1 MSILHRFSFP
11 TTIHFG
17 AGARSLVPQ
26 HLALLGL
33 KKPLVV
39 TDQGVE
45 KLPFFA
51 ELVESLRGGGL
62 EPAVYGGVFGNP
74 VESQVTAGTTLY
86 KSHDADCI
94 VGVGG
99 GAALDVAKAIAVMA
113 KHDGNLF
120 DYEDEKPGGR
130 AIDGVIPYWIA
141 IPTTSGTGSEV
152 GRSAVVSDEITN
164 RKKIIFS
171 PRLMAQAVFADPEL
185 TVGLPGPMTAATGM
199 DAVTH
204 LVESYLA
211 KGYNPL
217 CDGIALEGLRLA
229 GANLRRVM
237 QDPNDVEARGGMLMA
252 SMMGAIAFQKGLGL
266 THSAAHAL
274 GTVADMHHGLANGIM
289 IDHALA
295 HNVEGAKER
304 FADMARVLRVPNP
317 SAEAFFEWLRDL
329 KKDIEIPADLRE
341 TSVKASQIDALV
353 NVAIEDGCHAN
364 NPVACVRDDFQRI
377 FERALGV
384 TPSSAPALPKP
395 SA

>member
-1 MSILHRFSFP
+1 
-11 TTIHFG
+11 
-17 AGARSLVPQ
+17 
-26 HLALLGL
+26 
-33 KKPLVV
+33 
-39 TDQGVE
+39 
-45 KLPFFA
+45 
-51 ELVESLRGGGL
+51 
-62 EPAVYGGVFGNP
+62 
-74 VESQVTAGTTLY
+74 
-86 KSHDADCI
+86 
-94 VGVGG
+94 
-99 GAALDVAKAIAVMA
+99 MA
-113 KHDGNLF
+113 KHVGDLF

-152 GRSAVVSDEITN
+152 GRSAVVSDETTH

-204 LVESYLA
+204 LVEAYLA
-211 KGYNPL
+211 KGFNPL

-237 QDPNDVEARGGMLMA
+237 QAPDDVEARGGMLMA

-266 THSAAHAL
+266 THSVAHAL

-295 HNVEGAKER
+295 HNRDGAKER
-304 FADMARVLRVPNP
+304 FADMARVLRVPNA
-317 SAEAFFEWLRDL
+317 SADAFFEWLREL
-329 KKDIEIPADLRE
+329 KKDIGIPADLRE
-341 TSVKASQIDALV
+341 TSVKASQIPDLV
-353 NVAIEDGCHAN
+353 EVAIQDGCHAN
-364 NPVACVRDDFQRI
+364 NPVGCTREDFQRI
-377 FERALGV
+377 FEQALHV
-384 TPSSAPALPKP
+384 AP

>member
-17 AGARSLVPQ
+17 AGARTLVPG
-26 HLALLGL
+26 HLTALTLAR
-33 KKPLVV
+33 PLVV
-39 TDQGVE
+39 TDQGVA
-45 KLPFFA
+45 KLPFLA
-51 ELVESLRGGGL
+51 ELVDAMRAAGL
-62 EPAVYGGVFGNP
+62 EPAVYDGVFGNP
-74 VESQVTAGTTLY
+74 VESQVTAGAALY

-113 KHDGNLF
+113 KHAGNLF

-141 IPTTSGTGSEV
+141 IPTTAGTGSEV
-152 GRSAVVSDEITN
+152 GRSAVISDAATH

-199 DAVTH
+199 DAITH

-211 KGYNPL
+211 KGFNPL

-229 GANLRRVM
+229 GASLRRVM
-237 QDPNDVEARGGMLMA
+237 QAPDDIEARGGMLMA

-266 THSAAHAL
+266 THSVAHAL

-295 HNVEGAKER
+295 HNVEFAKER

-317 SAEAFFEWLRDL
+317 SAEAFFEWLRAL
-329 KKDIEIPADLRE
+329 KSDIGIPADL
-341 TSVKASQIDALV
+341 TTVGIAPAQIPELV
-353 NVAIEDGCHAN
+353 AVAIEDGCHAN
-364 NPVACVRDDFQRI
+364 NPVACTRDDFQRI
-377 FERALGV
+377 FEHALQA
-384 TPSSAPALPKP
+384 TPGA
-395 SA
+395 

>member
-17 AGARSLVPQ
+17 AGARSLVPA
-26 HLALLGL
+26 HLAALGL
-33 KKPLVV
+33 KRPLVV
-39 TDQGVE
+39 TDQGVA

-51 ELVESLRGGGL
+51 ELTQSMQTAGL
-62 EPAVYGGVFGNP
+62 TPAAYDGVFGNP
-74 VESQVTAGTTLY
+74 VESQVTAGTALY

-113 KHDGNLF
+113 KHAGNLF
-120 DYEDEKPGGR
+120 EYEDEKPGGR

-141 IPTTSGTGSEV
+141 IPTTAGTGSEV
-152 GRSAVVSDEITN
+152 GRSAVVSDETTH

-211 KGYNPL
+211 RGFNPM

-229 GANLRRVM
+229 GAHLRRVM
-237 QDPNDVEARGGMLMA
+237 QDPSDIEARGGMLMA

-266 THSAAHAL
+266 THSVAHAL

-295 HNVEGAKER
+295 HNVESSKER
-304 FADMARVLRVPNP
+304 FADMARTLRVPNP
-317 SAEAFFEWLRDL
+317 SAEAFFEWLREL
-329 KKDIEIPADLRE
+329 KKDIGIPADL
-341 TSVKASQIDALV
+341 TSTDVSPAQITALV
-353 NVAIEDGCHAN
+353 DVAIEDGCHAN
-364 NPVACVRDDFQRI
+364 NPASCTRDDFQRI
-377 FERALGV
+377 FEHALHV
-384 TPSSAPALPKP
+384 APTV
-395 SA
+395 